1 MRTLDFWYDGQCLS
15 DYNFVVCD
23 FSGSSGISEVSAG
36 STITFV
42 KVARNNGAK
51 YSLTNTKYNECLSAT
66 FDICKNPD
74 VFLDDDMEI
83 TADEFRDIMRWLNRK
98 EYLPFHFIS
107 DDGDVEDIETCWHN
121 ASFNLSKLMLD
132 ERTYGI
138 RLKLETNMPNGYGE
152 EKVFSWSATKDNL
165 SRTIMDISDE
175 IGYIYP
181 TLIVTCKQD
190 CELRIVNESEG
201 CSSVIKNC
209 KAGEQI
215 TMYGDTN
222 IIASSYAG
230 HDVCNDFNYDFFRI
244 GNSATRMENVVTVS
258 HPCDIVLKYH
268 PIIKY
273 AQL

>member
-15 DYNFVVCD
+15 DYGFVVCD
-23 FSGSSGISEVSAG
+23 FSASSGISEVSAG
-36 STITFV
+36 STVTFMTV
-42 KVARNNGAK
+42 SRNGGAK
-51 YSLTNTKYNECLSAT
+51 HSLTNTKYTECLSAT

-74 VFLDDDMEI
+74 IFHDEDMEI
-83 TADEFRDIMRWLNRK
+83 TSDEFRDIMRWLNRK

-107 DDGDVEDIETCWHN
+107 DEGAVEDIEICWHN

-138 RLKLETNMPNGYGE
+138 RLKLETNMPYGYGA
-152 EKVFSWSATKDNL
+152 EKIFSWSATAENL
-165 SRTIMDISDE
+165 SKTIMDTSDE
-175 IGYIYP
+175 IGCIYP

-190 CELRIVNESEG
+190 CDLTISNVSEG
-201 CSSVIKNC
+201 CACVIKNC

-215 TMYGDTN
+215 TMYADTN
-222 IIASSYAG
+222 IIGSSYTG

-244 GNSATRMENVVTVS
+244 GNSATRTENVITAS

>member
-1 MRTLDFWYDGQCLS
+1 MRTLDFWYDEQCLS

-23 FSGSSGISEVSAG
+23 FSAGSGISEVSAG

-42 KVARNNGAK
+42 KVSRNGGAK
-51 YSLTNTKYNECLSAT
+51 HSLTNTKYNDCLSAT

-74 VFLDDDMEI
+74 IFHDEDMEI
-83 TADEFRDIMRWLNRK
+83 TSDEFRDIMRWLNRK

-107 DDGDVEDIETCWHN
+107 DDGTVDDIETCWHN

-138 RLKLETNMPNGYGE
+138 RLKLETNMPYGYGE
-152 EKVFSWSATKDNL
+152 EKVFSWSATSGNL
-165 SRTIMDISDE
+165 SNVIMDTSDE

-181 TLIVTCKQD
+181 TLIVTCRQN
-190 CELRIVNESEG
+190 CTLTITNESEG
-201 CSSVIKNC
+201 CSSAIKNC
-209 KAGEQI
+209 KVGEQI

-222 IIASSYAG
+222 IIASSNPG
-230 HDVCNDFNYDFFRI
+230 HDIYNDFNYDFFRI
-244 GNSATRMENVVTVS
+244 GNSAARMENVIIAS